1 MHSEIKC
8 LYAKEQQ
15 TVNQEIQKHADHTEK
30 RPQLIAKA

>member
-8 LYAKEQQ
+8 LYDKEQQ

-30 RPQLIAKA
+30 DLNS